1 MAKLLLIT
9 SSPMV
14 KRLVERFLPDHII
27 VTESH
32 AKPALQKILSQ
43 EMDVILLGE
52 AVDHGSPLVLL
63 DALPKEP
70 NLYYPILYLQSS
82 GNREQAFEAL
92 RMGAR
97 ESVDLGETEAFLL
110 AAAVDRLLHQQEL
123 FRENQRMQQ
132 ELHRSNSELSQFA
145 SAVAHDLKEPLRKI
159 KSFGAMLEEELQGV
173 ELSDSARHY
182 LERMQNS
189 ASRMTE
195 LLNSLLDVAR
205 VSSVPKCT
213 EWNSI
218 QMGLDAALETLEHRI
233 QETSAKIH
241 VLSEL
246 PLIECYP
253 AMISQLMQNLIG
265 NALKYRHAE
274 RAPVIEVDFQ
284 RHDIGGNLIV
294 RDNGIGF
301 APEHAESIFGIFRRL
316 HGRNSPYEGHGV
328 GLAICLRI
336 VEKMSGTIIAKGQLG
351 VGAEFQI
358 LLPEIR
364 WSDTGSVDL

>member
-14 KRLVERFLPDHII
+14 KRLVERYLTDHEV

-32 AKPALQKILSQ
+32 AKPALLKILSN
-43 EMDVILLGE
+43 EFDVILLGE
-52 AVDHGSPLVLL
+52 AVDHGTPLLLL

-70 NLYYPILYLQSS
+70 NLYYPILYMQSS

-97 ESVDLGETEAFLL
+97 ESVDLGESEAILL
-110 AAAVDRLLHQQEL
+110 SAAVERLLRQQEL

-132 ELHRSNSELSQFA
+132 ELKRSNSELSQFA

-159 KSFGAMLEEELQGV
+159 NSFGAMLEEELQGV
-173 ELSDSARHY
+173 ELSDSAKHY

-195 LLNSLLDVAR
+195 LLSSLLDVAR
-205 VSSVPKCT
+205 VSSVPRCT

-218 QMGLDAALETLEHRI
+218 QVGIDAALEALEHRI
-233 QETSAKIH
+233 QETSASIC
-241 VLSEL
+241 VLNEL
-246 PLIECYP
+246 PWVECYP
-253 AMISQLMQNLIG
+253 TMIHQLMQNLIG
-265 NALKYRHAE
+265 NALKYRHSE
-274 RAPVIEVDFQ
+274 RSPSIEIDFQ
-284 RHDIGGNLIV
+284 RNEEGGVLIV

-301 APEHAESIFGIFRRL
+301 APEHEESIFGIFRRL

-336 VEKMSGTIIAKGQLG
+336 AEKMGGTIRAKGQLG

-358 LLPEIR
+358 YLPKIQ
-364 WSDTGSVDL
+364 WK

>member
-14 KRLVERFLPDHII
+14 KRLVERFLPNHVI

-32 AKPALQKILSQ
+32 AKPALQIILSH
-43 EMDVILLGE
+43 EFDVILLGE
-52 AVDHGSPLVLL
+52 AVDHGTPLVLL
-63 DALPKEP
+63 DALPHEP
-70 NLYYPILYLQSS
+70 HLYYPILYLQSS
-82 GNREQAFEAL
+82 GNRELAFEAL

-97 ESVDLGETEAFLL
+97 ESVDLGESEAIFL
-110 AAAVDRLLHQQEL
+110 AAAVDRLLRQQEL

-132 ELHRSNSELSQFA
+132 ELQRSNSELTQFA

-159 KSFGAMLEEELQGV
+159 NSFGAMLEEELQGV
-173 ELSDSARHY
+173 VLSDSAKHY

-189 ASRMTE
+189 ASRMTD
-195 LLNSLLDVAR
+195 LLSSLLDVAR

-218 QMGLDAALETLEHRI
+218 QVGLDASLETLEHRI
-233 QETSAKIH
+233 QETKATVL

-246 PLIECYP
+246 PLVECYP

-274 RAPVIEVDFQ
+274 RSPVIEVDFQ
-284 RHDIGGNLIV
+284 RNDIGGTLIV

-301 APEHAESIFGIFRRL
+301 APEQAESIFGIFRRL

-336 VEKMSGTIIAKGQLG
+336 AEKMGGTIRAIGQIG
-351 VGAEFQI
+351 MGAEFQI
-358 LLPEIR
+358 QLPEVR
-364 WSDTGSVDL
+364 WSPTGIVDL